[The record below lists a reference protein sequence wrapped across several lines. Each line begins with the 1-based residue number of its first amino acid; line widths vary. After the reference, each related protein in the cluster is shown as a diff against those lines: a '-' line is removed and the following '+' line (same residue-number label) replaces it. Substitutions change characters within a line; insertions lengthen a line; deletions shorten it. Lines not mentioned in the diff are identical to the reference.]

1 LYTATTTVTE
11 CDVKVCLVGVEAT
24 CTFSERQDCQRR
36 YRGALVTIVFSIPQF
51 QVNLLLLQARVVRT
65 GVPLPRKSVPSC
77 FTWIAAGRISP
88 IGQRLAAQLY
98 SPGSPPISVVY
109 EDAQEVERFPGF
121 GLPNWIDDD
130 TLVFVGSKLVTARIG
145 GEPTVIN
152 DEVTVFDIG
161 NVAVSPDGSRL
172 VFQWRYGLWIMHE
185 LAVHYSVQ
193 CGNWRANLCR
203 SDNDLQRVAD
213 ATGRTE
219 LALKGT

>member
-1 LYTATTTVTE
+1 M
-11 CDVKVCLVGVEAT
+11 
-24 CTFSERQDCQRR
+24 
-36 YRGALVTIVFSIPQF
+36 
-51 QVNLLLLQARVVRT
+51 
-65 GVPLPRKSVPSC
+65 
-77 FTWIAAGRISP
+77 
-88 IGQRLAAQLY
+88 
-98 SPGSPPISVVY
+98 VY

-152 DEVTVFDIG
+152 DEVTGFNIG

-185 LAVHYSVQ
+185 LAVHYSGQ